1 MTAFAQYSTTLD
13 PILSSNIKDATA
25 ITSTASCCPK
35 LWARLGIHM
44 TGGKRRAGGGGWDY
58 LPNKVVSVG
67 GVDLG
72 LVGKVLGVGKVP
84 QGTCQLLLDLR

>member
-1 MTAFAQYSTTLD
+1 
-13 PILSSNIKDATA
+13 
-25 ITSTASCCPK
+25 
-35 LWARLGIHM
+35 M
-44 TGGKRRAGGGGWDY
+44 TGGEEEGRGGGGGDY
-58 LPNKVVSVG
+58 LANKVVSVG